1 MTTTPDSALDK
12 ALVLV
17 VDDDDIERI
26 LIREALE
33 KAGFSVEEASNGHE
47 AVAAARDLQP
57 DIVFLDVFM
66 PEMDGFEACAAI
78 RHLPD
83 SQHVPILMVTGAD
96 DTESIQQAFD
106 AGATDFM
113 AKPINWLLLGHRVR
127 YIRRASQAFRESIDG
142 RAELAEAQKIAQL
155 GSWQLDIQAD
165 LVRCSSESRQ
175 IFGWEAEAA
184 PISYASFLDRVHA
197 DDRDSVRSA
206 IEDALAANRQL
217 DFDFR
222 ILRSDGSV
230 RNIAARAKIVKNSAN
245 QCRLLKGTLQDITE
259 RKQTEAK
266 LNHLAHHDALTD
278 LPNRVLFHDRLEHAL
293 ARAAR
298 DHSLVAVHCLDLD
311 QFKEINDT
319 LGHAVGDRLLESVAD
334 RLLAEVRGADTVARL
349 GGDEF
354 AIIQA
359 GFARPEN
366 VAILASRLI
375 ASLSR
380 PFNIDG
386 HEILISA
393 SAGITLFPADADNP
407 DQLLVNADIAM
418 YRAKA
423 EGRNC
428 YRFFIAGM
436 DDAIRARKKLE
447 HDLRRGLEEG
457 WFEIHYQPQVVAESG
472 AVIGAESLL
481 RMRHPERG
489 LLLPQDFISLAEDTG
504 LIVPIGTWTLRT
516 ACAQAARWHAD
527 GKPMRIAVNLSP
539 IQFRQAGLVTTVRSA
554 LQEVKLAPNYLELE
568 ITESML
574 MHDTAS
580 ALDLLQQLR
589 QLGVR
594 IAMDDFGTGYSSL
607 SYLKRFALDK
617 LKIDREFIRDIGTDN
632 DDDAIIM
639 AIIAMAHSLGLSVTA
654 EGVETSHQLD
664 FLRQKNCNL
673 GQGYLFSKP
682 LSADN
687 FAGLL
692 LEQDPLKTT
701 LHTQ

>member
-1 MTTTPDSALDK
+1 MMTPASALVK

-33 KAGFSVEEASNGHE
+33 KAGFSVEEAANGHE

-57 DIVFLDVFM
+57 DIIFLDVFM

-78 RHLPD
+78 RQLPD

-106 AGATDFM
+106 VGATDFM
-113 AKPINWLLLGHRVR
+113 AKPINWLLLGHRMR
-127 YIRRASQAFRESIDG
+127 YIHRASQAFRESIEG

-155 GSWQLDIQAD
+155 GSWQLDMQAD

-175 IFGWEAEAA
+175 LFGWEAETA

-206 IEDALAANRQL
+206 IENALAANRQL

-222 ILRSDGSV
+222 ISRPDGSV
-230 RNIAARAKIVKNSAN
+230 RNIAARAKIVKNSVK
-245 QCRLLKGTLQDITE
+245 QCLLLKGTLQDITE

-278 LPNRVLFHDRLEHAL
+278 LPNRVLFRDRLEHAS
-293 ARAAR
+293 ARAKR

-311 QFKEINDT
+311 RFKEVNDT

-334 RLLAEVRGADTVARL
+334 RLLAEVRGVDTVARL

-354 AIIQA
+354 AIIQV
-359 GFARPEN
+359 GLARPQD
-366 VAILASRLI
+366 VSVLAGRLV

-393 SAGITLFPADADNP
+393 SIGITLFPADADNP

-436 DDAIRARKKLE
+436 DDAIRARKQLE
-447 HDLRRGLEEG
+447 HDLRQGLERG
-457 WFEIHYQPQVVAESG
+457 WFELHYQPQVVAESG
-472 AVIGAESLL
+472 DIIGAEALL

-504 LIVPIGTWTLRT
+504 LIVPIGTWALRT
-516 ACAQAARWHAD
+516 ACAQAARWHVD
-527 GKPMRIAVNLSP
+527 GKPMRVSVNLSP
-539 IQFRQAGLVTTVRSA
+539 MQFRQAGLVTTVRSA
-554 LQEVKLAPNYLELE
+554 LQAANLAPDYLELE
-568 ITESML
+568 VTESML
-574 MHDTAS
+574 MHDTES

-607 SYLKRFALDK
+607 SYLKQFPFNRI
-617 LKIDREFIRDIGTDN
+617 KIDRSFINELVDN
-632 DDDAIIM
+632 KDATAIVK
-639 AIIAMAHSLGLSVTA
+639 AIIALGSSLEMKTTA
-654 EGVETSHQLD
+654 EGVETLEQLRY
-664 FLRQKNCNL
+664 LRGEACDEM
-673 GQGYLFSKP
+673 QGYYFGRP
-682 LSADN
+682 VPIEQFN
-687 FAGLL
+687 ELL
-692 LEQDPLKTT
+692 QEKTIASVS
-701 LHTQ
+701 